1 MVILIRNLD
10 EMKQMMI
17 TKKIRFLLMLVACCF
32 TTMLCAETLNR
43 VVAIVNDDVITQSEL
58 RAEMNAITMQL
69 RASGRPVPHDEAFKT
84 NTLNHL
90 IDKTLQLQIAKQ
102 LNITIS
108 DKELN
113 TIIGRIASQNNMTT
127 SQLLERIQQEGMNAK
142 AYKENLRE
150 QLLLQ
155 KVQQQEVA
163 SKITIT
169 PQEVDRMM
177 NSPEF
182 RKQLVN
188 GKASAATKKEIESRL
203 LQEKFE
209 AAGKNWLSKL
219 RGLAYIDIKKDN

>member
-1 MVILIRNLD
+1 
-10 EMKQMMI
+10 MMI
-17 TKKIRFLLMLVACCF
+17 IKKIRLLLILVTCCF
-32 TTMLCAETLNR
+32 TTMLFAETLNR
-43 VVAIVNDDVITQSEL
+43 VVAIVNDDVITESEL

-69 RASGRPVPHDEAFKT
+69 RASGQNIPHDETFKK

-108 DKELN
+108 DSELN
-113 TIIGRIASQNNMTT
+113 TIIGRIASQNNMTA

-188 GKASAATKKEIESRL
+188 GKASASTKKEIESRL

-219 RGLAYIDIKKDN
+219 RGIAYIDIKKDN